1 MQSFL
6 SKLKLA
12 MSLITKV
19 KGLFR
24 QASISSIKADG
35 GILVQFL
42 DKTKLS
48 IKLMAEVC
56 YYAG

>member
-12 MSLITKV
+12 MGLITKA

-42 DKTKLS
+42 NKTKFS
-48 IKLMAEVC
+48 IKLMAEVSH
-56 YYAG
+56 YAG

>member
-1 MQSFL
+1 
-6 SKLKLA
+6 